1 MHKTCCGLL
10 LANFLWSYEQVK
22 RNWVSEFVRKTKACP
37 IQNWT
42 CPCLPHFLKPCPALH
57 PLPSSFRLPWDSVAC
72 HGSPIFGISHGLPWS
87 PNFEYLATW
96 THLKFHKVPTW
107 IWEWTLG
114 SSLCKETASPIS
126 KRKTPGQC
134 LFGEVSEKCHQIP
147 RAGWEYH
154 KWCRHKRHVQTECQ
168 NSVRKTKGP
177 RQSVKIVSAH
187 SGHKTRVSEKY
198 QKSSKTMSNV
208 LNYPY
213 EDAHHIEA
221 VSCSIRKQLSMHG
234 RKPSYCKKTMEISF

>member
-1 MHKTCCGLL
+1 MPYSELDMPLSTTLFKTMSAFAPVTQL
-10 LANFLWSYEQVK
+10 FL
-22 RNWVSEFVRKTKACP
+22 TAMG
-37 IQNWT
+37 
-42 CPCLPHFLKPCPALH
+42 
-57 PLPSSFRLPWDSVAC
+57 FRGLPWDSYFL
-72 HGSPIFGISHGLPWS
+72 FGASHGLPWS

-96 THLKFHKVPTW
+96 THLKFHEVLTTRISW

-114 SSLCKETASPIS
+114 SNLYKETVSPIS

-134 LFGEVSEKCHQIP
+134 YFGEVSERCHQSP

-198 QKSSKTMSNV
+198 QKISKNIKVSKKSTKYQKNIGYASVHNPSVRKVSQTGATGNRSSEK
-208 LNYPY
+208 
-213 EDAHHIEA
+213 
-221 VSCSIRKQLSMHG
+221 CQR
-234 RKPSYCKKTMEISF
+234 